1 MRILYQ
7 GKDIYPD
14 VSVNHCWHDMYA
26 GDRPDSLTIRFN
38 DVRRLW
44 DTWQPK
50 AGDEIEV
57 EEGAAKTGKMF
68 IASYRPENGFYTL
81 RASAMPLTAKEAHV
95 KSWDNVTF
103 LQLANEIAGNHG
115 LSLKTYDLQN
125 YTYEFVE
132 QRNVDDFEFLQQRC
146 MLESAAMI
154 IYDGSIIIYDEKSA
168 ESKAPTGKISITE
181 QDDFSFTDDSD
192 DAFTRAEFCNGTYTG
207 KYSADGDSQNR
218 LLRKVLPLYVSV
230 QSEADRFAKGILRS
244 ENKNAVHC
252 VYYARELLEKY
263 AAGSTVSLTTT
274 GAESWDGAFFITHMR
289 NDYVFLTTKVFMRKP
304 LGW

>member
-1 MRILYQ
+1 MKILYQ

-26 GDRPDSLTIRFN
+26 GDRPDSLVIRFN

-44 DTWQPK
+44 DGWEPK
-50 AGDEIEV
+50 PGDEIAV

-68 IASYRPENGFYTL
+68 VVSYRPENGFYTL
-81 RASAMPLTAKEAHV
+81 RASALPLTAKEAHV

-103 LQLANEIAGNHG
+103 SQLANEIAGNHG
-115 LSLKTYDLQN
+115 LTLKTYDLQDS
-125 YTYEFVE
+125 TYEYVQ
-132 QRNVDDFEFLQQRC
+132 QRNIDDFEFLQRRC
-146 MLESAAMI
+146 ELEGAAMV
-154 IYDGSIIIYDEKSA
+154 IYDGSVIIYDENSA
-168 ESKAPTGKISITE
+168 ESKAPTGSIEITE

-192 DAFTRAEFCNGTYTG
+192 DAFTRAELCNGKYTG
-207 KYSADGDSQNR
+207 KYSADSGGQDR
-218 LLRKVLPLYVSV
+218 LYRRVISLHASS
-230 QSEADRFAKGILRS
+230 QSEIDRFAKGILRA

-263 AAGSTVSLTTT
+263 AAGSTVNITTT
-274 GAESWDGAFFITHMR
+274 GAESWNGAFFITHMR